1 MTGSEDEELA
11 VSRYQGKISWNQ
23 GISYSFRPTDEDDDC
38 SQMSSIRLVWMSF
51 RPKSS
56 SSRG

>member
-38 SQMSSIRLVWMSF
+38 SQMSSIR
-51 RPKSS
+51 
-56 SSRG
+56 